1 VSDSRDLAPIR
12 GVLPWLMWG
21 LGALFYCYGFFQRVA
36 PGVMVAELMRD
47 FAVGATITGIMSSL
61 YFYAYA
67 SLQIPIG
74 LMLDRFGPRR
84 MLAVSALLAA
94 LGSLSFALAES
105 LTPAYLGRALIGI
118 GSAVS
123 WVGALKLASM
133 WFPPR
138 RFALL
143 TGLTMASGMAGA
155 VGGQVPLGLSVAA
168 FGWRGTMTGAA
179 ILAGFLAFAFYLVV
193 RDRVPGAPPPP
204 SPKSDEGAKLWSGVA
219 LALKEPQTLLTG
231 LFGCMLVGPLLT
243 FAGLW
248 GVPFMMTRYDLAR
261 PDAAFAI
268 SIILVGWGVGSP
280 IFGWLSDH
288 IHRRRAPMLVAA
300 SLSLVI
306 TLVWLYVPGLPLG
319 LVYVLFLAMG
329 LLGGGMVMT
338 FAAAREHNPI
348 WAAGATL
355 GIVNMMVMGNGAIF
369 QSLTGWLLDLGW
381 GGELQN
387 GARVYSV
394 EAWMT
399 ALLVMP
405 FCQIVSLT
413 AAFFVRETF
422 CTPQK

>member
-1 VSDSRDLAPIR
+1 MSDSRDLAPIR